1 MEYKNNIRLNRTLL
15 RIYIF
20 IYLQSFYFVLY
31 HAVLQSEAFCATS
44 EKVAARTGLR
54 RKQIFSSEDYDLVH

>member
-20 IYLQSFYFVLY
+20 IYLQSFYFVLC
-31 HAVLQSEAFCATS
+31 HTVLQSEAFCATS
-44 EKVAARTGLR
+44 EKVAARAGLR
-54 RKQIFSSEDYDLVH
+54 RK